1 GEGGI
6 LALVALLIP
15 HAVQPKG
22 TARNL
27 ALLGVFGAALLY
39 GDSMITP
46 AISVLSAVEGLEL
59 VTPGRHPFVVPV
71 TLAILLALFAIQ
83 PRGTGRLGALF
94 GPRMGGSL
102 VSRCALGGGGGVRRL

>member
-27 ALLGVFGAALLY
+27 ALLCVFGAALLY
-39 GDSMITP
+39 RDSMITS
-46 AISVLSAVEGLEL
+46 ADRVLSAVEGLEL
-59 VTPGRHPFVVPV
+59 VTPGLQPFVVPV

-83 PRGTGRLGALF
+83 PRGTGRLGA
-94 GPRMGGSL
+94 PL
-102 VSRCALGGGGGVRRL
+102 VPVMVV